1 MSSKRN
7 VKGAGVVKRKVS
19 KRPSPSGLGDQNS
32 FPAGLGDESPRRPNK
47 RTPSPMLRIPD
58 VAAFCNVSVKTVRR
72 FIDSGDLP
80 AALLGGQWRIRP
92 RDLEEFIRK
101 RIRR

>member
-1 MSSKRN
+1 
-7 VKGAGVVKRKVS
+7 
-19 KRPSPSGLGDQNS
+19 
-32 FPAGLGDESPRRPNK
+32 
-47 RTPSPMLRIPD
+47 MLRIPD